1 MSNVYCSEGS
11 FYIRNE
17 RIYVQGT
24 VEGKLE
30 RKSIGKK
37 ATPLNKKWLAKQDPI
52 LILLNILGIDKNAK
66 DDVISFE
73 DYGYRFLSATSGSR
87 ISTTQEEYERI
98 FRKNINPFF
107 KDYKWNEISSLDI
120 LEFFKKIGK
129 EYSYDRAKRTKNI
142 LKNIITSAYD
152 DDIIT
157 RNPVDALK
165 VRTHQFKKTTSKT
178 EAYTTSEAKKM
189 LESSE
194 GWLKVFLELALKHG
208 LRTGELIGLK
218 WSDFD
223 LDRGFFM
230 INRSI
235 TKNVITESAETIHP
249 NKNHLR
255 EIFLFP
261 ETIEILRRYYV
272 YKPSEEWLFV
282 TKYCKPYMQSQT
294 IAVSHLKPFLEKI
307 GVKYKATYAT
317 RRCYASIMLQSE
329 KVSLDDVQE
338 VMGHRQGSNITQKHY
353 NLDVLQD
360 VHKQKKAKDK
370 SDIFNGI
377 LSVSA

>member
-1 MSNVYCSEGS
+1 MSNVHCSEGS
-11 FYIRNE
+11 FYFRNG

-24 VEGKLE
+24 VDGKLE

-52 LILLNILGIDKNAK
+52 EILLNILGIDKNAK
-66 DDVISFE
+66 DDEISFE
-73 DYGYRFLSATSGSR
+73 DYGYRFLTATSGNR
-87 ISTTQEEYERI
+87 QANTQEEYERI
-98 FRKNINPFF
+98 FRKNIHPFF
-107 KDYKWNEISSLDI
+107 KNYKWNEISSLDV
-120 LEFFKKIGK
+120 LDFFKKIGK

-142 LKNIITSAYD
+142 LKNILTSAYD
-152 DDIIT
+152 DNIIT
-157 RNPVDALK
+157 RNPVEALK
-165 VRTHQFKKTTSKT
+165 VRKHQFKRTPSKT
-178 EAYTTSEAKKM
+178 EAYTTAEAKKM
-189 LESSE
+189 LENAE
-194 GWLKVFLELALKHG
+194 GWLRVFLELALKHG

-223 LDRGFFM
+223 LERGFFM

-235 TKNVITESAETIHP
+235 TKNVITESSEIIHP

-261 ETIEILRRYYV
+261 ETIDLLKRYHV
-272 YKPSEEWLFV
+272 YRPHEEWLFV
-282 TKYCKPYMQSQT
+282 TKYGKPYMQSQT

-317 RRCYASIMLQSE
+317 RRCYASIMIQSE
-329 KVSLDDVQE
+329 KVTLDEVQE
-338 VMGHRQGSNITQKHY
+338 VMGHRQGSSITQKHY